1 MPAGGR
7 NGCNFRRLLPSRDLT
22 VTFEATSGLVAS
34 GKKAGSNKALTAT
47 SAAPEVQFRTGAAL
61 TVGGVEV
68 Q

>member
-1 MPAGGR
+1 
-7 NGCNFRRLLPSRDLT
+7 LT